1 LMLCGLGW
9 RGRLKW
15 EDFQACELNKD

>member
-1 LMLCGLGW
+1 LMVCGLGW